1 MPEGGKCT
9 VAIDATEGVARVIF
23 ANANNLG
30 IEREKT
36 RVDDVI
42 TFENGKAEI
51 LIYNG
56 LEKGALTFDISF
68 SGASALSLGAS
79 VVAALAY
86 LSF

>member
-1 MPEGGKCT
+1 
-9 VAIDATEGVARVIF
+9 
-23 ANANNLG
+23 
-30 IEREKT
+30 
-36 RVDDVI
+36 VI

-56 LEKGALTFDISF
+56 LQKGALTFDISF

-79 VVAALAY
+79 VAAALAY